1 MIFPIYESLNLIDDE
16 YPYMVLNDKEN
27 VYEDILSAIKYLKT
41 INISQN
47 DVKNENILYD
57 RENEKK
63 IY

>member
-27 VYEDILSAIKYLKT
+27 VYEDILSAIKT